1 MDIWTSTGLTNS
13 FLRRELMARVK
24 TRKSRTSKGI
34 HGKPH
39 GGNGTRDGLTRL
51 LNQLDAHLKEK
62 HTKAFN
68 PTTGDHIIRDS
79 AGNIV
84 LPKTFKKGKN
94 AKSSS

>member
-1 MDIWTSTGLTNS
+1 
-13 FLRRELMARVK
+13 MARVR
-24 TRKSRTSKGI
+24 TRKSRTSKGV

-39 GGNGTRDGLTRL
+39 GGNGTRDGMTRL
-51 LNQLDAHLKEK
+51 LNQLEAHLKDK
-62 HTKAFN
+62 NTKAFN
-68 PTTGDHIIRDS
+68 PTTGDNIIRDS